1 VSYKLL
7 IVDDNRGCS
16 ELYKL
21 RFSNDG
27 WDVNIAYSAEA
38 AMVLFKKSDYK
49 PDAILLDLM
58 LPKMQG
64 DELLKVIRSMP
75 RIKDVVV
82 VILTALSLNP
92 KDQEVI
98 SGEADDYILKLDI
111 YPKEL
116 VERVTELIE
125 KKQKEQKT

>member
-1 VSYKLL
+1 
-7 IVDDNRGCS
+7 VDDNRGCS

-38 AMVLFKKSDYK
+38 ALKLFKDTDYR

-64 DELLKVIRSMP
+64 DELLKVIRSEP

-92 KDQEVI
+92 KDQDKI
-98 SGEADDYILKLDI
+98 SGDADDYILKLDI

-125 KKQKEQKT
+125 KKQKAQKT